1 MISANVAAR
10 NIVALV
16 RRYMASP
23 EIRWSGVGNREFLAG
38 VDEIGILDLVT
49 VGFVDALPLAGVTI
63 DTFCD
68 LAQRVATLDRVHLP
82 RAADGSRRRCSAG
95 DVREVCG
102 CSRPS
107 GAGSARCRIRKI
119 RLVRFLSIQNAA
131 VRIVTENRS
140 RLVIEDAHISLL
152 LDGAARPRA
161 DQV

>member
-1 MISANVAAR
+1 MISASVAAR
-10 NIVALV
+10 NNVALV

-38 VDEIGILDLVT
+38 VDEIGVLDLVT
-49 VGFVDALPLAGVTI
+49 VGFVDALPFARVTV
-63 DTFCD
+63 DTLRD
-68 LAQRVATLDRVHLP
+68 LAQRVAAFDRVHLT
-82 RAADGSRRRCSAG
+82 RAADGRGRRRSTG
-95 DVREVCG
+95 HVGEVCWW
-102 CSRPS
+102 SRPS
-107 GAGSARCRIRKI
+107 GAGSARCGIRKI